1 VEEVVNRAI
10 VAVIAAVLLLAACG
24 RDREQPEPQA
34 PTVVWYTSFDEA
46 KADAQQDGDLI
57 LLSFEARWCPWS
69 RLMRE
74 SLYVSNSVVESLATL
89 RCVRVDVDRDT
100 NLVREFGIVLYPA
113 AVVADAYGCEI
124 GRMTGY
130 HTPEEFLARLGHL
143 KKREDELADMFKQ
156 EETLANDPTFLIT
169 FGKMLV
175 DIGMYD
181 GALIRFDRARQI
193 DEDDRFGTLEE
204 ATYSL
209 AECYMLAGE
218 YKEAGRRFRLFA
230 EAQAGSERAEEAAV
244 LAALCY
250 QKVDYN
256 KVATGI
262 YEDYLENFSDG
273 EFAQFVRA
281 RLDSL
286 KAGKQ

>member
-1 VEEVVNRAI
+1 VSVN
-10 VAVIAAVLLLAACG
+10 
-24 RDREQPEPQA
+24 
-34 PTVVWYTSFDEA
+34 
-46 KADAQQDGDLI
+46 
-57 LLSFEARWCPWS
+57 
-69 RLMRE
+69 
-74 SLYVSNSVVESLATL
+74 
-89 RCVRVDVDRDT
+89 VDRDT
-100 NLVREFGIVLYPA
+100 NLVREFGIVLYPT

-130 HTPEEFLARLGHL
+130 HTPEQFLLRLGRL
-143 KKREDELADMFKQ
+143 KQREDELADMFKQ
-156 EETLANDPTFLIT
+156 EETLVNDPTFLIT
-169 FGKMLV
+169 FGKMLA

-230 EAQAGSERAEEAAV
+230 GSHPGSERAEQAAV

-250 QKVDYN
+250 QNVDYN
-256 KVATGI
+256 KVATEI

-273 EFAQFVRA
+273 EFVQFVRA

-286 KAGKQ
+286 KAGKQDAG

>member
-1 VEEVVNRAI
+1 VKRI
-10 VAVIAAVLLLAACG
+10 VLAGAFVLMFLAACG
-24 RDREQPEPQA
+24 RQREQVEPA
-34 PTVVWYTSFDEA
+34 PANLTWYTSIDEA
-46 KADAQQDGDLI
+46 KADAQKDGTLI
-57 LLSFEARWCPWS
+57 LLSFEASWCPWS

-74 SLYVSNSVVESLATL
+74 SLYVNNSVVESLAPL
-89 RCVRVDVDRDT
+89 RCVAVDIDLDT
-100 NLVREFGIVLYPA
+100 SLVREFGVVLYPT

-130 HTPEEFLARLGHL
+130 HTPEQFLARLTRL
-143 KKREDELADMFKQ
+143 KQREDELADMFKQ
-156 EETLANDPTFLIT
+156 EEALVNDPTFLVA

-175 DIGMYD
+175 EIGMYD
-181 GALIRFDRARQI
+181 GALIRFDRAAQI

-218 YKEAGRRFRLFA
+218 YKEAGRRFRLFV
-230 EAQAGSERAEEAAV
+230 ESHPGSERAEQAAV

-250 QKVDYN
+250 QNVEYY
-256 KVATGI
+256 KVAAEI
-262 YEDYLENFSDG
+262 YEDYLETFSDG
-273 EFAQFVRA
+273 EFARFVRT

-286 KAGKQ
+286 KARKQNTG